1 MKGVKGIDLF
11 CASPASTAICVSMD
25 QKSMVRSSSRVLDRH
40 TPRLIDS
47 RRSSKP
53 PASASASV
61 SSSRASSSLA
71 STSSQPNTK
80 TTKPHRPKHRKSSAK
95 EKDLIITPPGS
106 SRYLLGEDSYFDV
119 FQDFDP
125 ISALV
130 PVQQGRVAAPH
141 RPIKK
146 KAEASLVFKPSPP
159 QRQREQV
166 VVLRVSLHCKGCEMK
181 VRKHIS
187 RMEGVK
193 SFNIDFQAKK
203 VTVIGDVTPLGVLT
217 SISRVKNAQFWP
229 SPAPPPPQQ
238 PQPPSSS
245 AALLFPLT
253 VY

>member
-1 MKGVKGIDLF
+1 MKGMKGIDLF

-47 RRSSKP
+47 RRSSKLP
-53 PASASASV
+53 IYP
-61 SSSRASSSLA
+61 ASSSFSGA
-71 STSSQPNTK
+71 SSSSSSSSSSVHPNSK
-80 TTKPHRPKHRKSSAK
+80 PKPHRPKSRKTSAK
-95 EKDLIITPPGS
+95 HKDQMSPLGS
-106 SRYLLGEDSYFDV
+106 SRYLLSEDAYFDV
-119 FQDFDP
+119 FPDFDP
-125 ISALV
+125 VSALV
-130 PVQQGRVAAPH
+130 PVQQVVS
-141 RPIKK
+141 
-146 KAEASLVFKPSPP
+146 KAEASEVFKPSSPT
-159 QRQREQV
+159 RHEQV

-193 SFNIDFQAKK
+193 SFDIDFQAKK

-229 SPAPPPPQQ
+229 SPPPPRQS
-238 PQPPSSS
+238 SSS
-245 AALLFPLT
+245 AALPLPLS